1 MGKYNSVDEILQ
13 RFDGI
18 MANFLPEPRVLEEEE
33 EEVEV
38 EVVGAREKRK
48 NDDGHD
54 DDGGDE
60 KRIKRANRK
69 ETVRF

>member
-18 MANFLPEPRVLEEEE
+18 MANFLPEPRVLDE
-33 EEVEV
+33 EV

-48 NDDGHD
+48 KDDEH
-54 DDGGDE
+54 DGGDDE
-60 KRIKRANRK
+60 KGIKRANRK
-69 ETVRF
+69 EMVRF